1 MYIFVS
7 TKYDK
12 KGKNMRADGRRLKN
26 TDPMYRVAA
35 HIMDKRIDSMNMTTI
50 DIPYQPIQDYVNKKR
65 KDGVS
70 ISHMAIIIAAY
81 IRTMAKFPEL
91 NRFIV
96 NKKVY
101 HRNEIAVGMVVLQS
115 LESHEGTMSKM
126 YFDKANTVFD
136 VNDTINKYVAE
147 NREAPENNGTEKIIK
162 ILLSI
167 PGLLTV
173 GVKLFKFLDKHGLL
187 PKAIIDMSPFHMSLG
202 ITNLA
207 SIRTNHIYHH
217 CYEFGT
223 TSVFLAMGN
232 LRDIPKRK
240 GGEII
245 FERSMPIGVTMD
257 ERICS
262 GSYFATAFRYMKKLL
277 ANPEVLELP
286 PEEIIED
293 TCK

>member
-1 MYIFVS
+1 
-7 TKYDK
+7 
-12 KGKNMRADGRRLKN
+12 MRADGRRLKN

-35 HIMDKRIDSMNMTTI
+35 HIMDKRVDSMNMTTI
-50 DIPYQPIQDYVNKKR
+50 DIPYEPLQEYINKKR
-65 KDGVS
+65 KEGIN
-70 ISHMAIIIAAY
+70 ISHMALIIAAY
-81 IRTMAKFPEL
+81 LRTAAEFPEV
-91 NRFIV
+91 NRFVV

-101 HRNEIAVGMVVLQS
+101 ARNEFAVGMVVLKS
-115 LESHEGTMSKM
+115 LKDHNGTMSKM
-126 YFDKANTVFD
+126 YFKPDNTIFD
-136 VNDTINKYVAE
+136 VNNIINTYVAE
-147 NREAPENNGTEKIIK
+147 NQETPENNGTEKIIK
-162 ILLSI
+162 FLLSI

-173 GVKLFKFLDKHGLL
+173 GVKFFKFLDKHGLL

-232 LRDIPKRK
+232 LREVPKRK
-240 GGEII
+240 GKEIV
-245 FERSMPIGVTMD
+245 FERCLPIGVTMD

-262 GSYFATAFRYMKKLL
+262 GSYFASAFRYMKKVL
-277 ANPEVLELP
+277 ANPETLEVP
-286 PEEIIED
+286 PERVIED